1 MEKSS
6 QTLLV
11 VVLLV
16 VAGQIDSRNLGEVD
30 LSNEEAMSQLLDQID
45 ATRIGNFIENM
56 TLHPR
61 NTQSDWMG
69 EKEETVKQMFKDFGM
84 DVITK
89 KYKVL
94 QCFPKDVDPSLT
106 EVLNAAGDVVETYRE
121 DGNKAERILPA
132 FNAWSKSGT
141 VEGEPVYVNYGR
153 KEDYDY
159 LTKDLGM
166 DLTGKIAIARY
177 GKIYRG
183 DKSKFAKQNGMI
195 GVIIYMD
202 AKDYAPEGV
211 DRMPDGP
218 ALPETGIQRGT
229 LKDGLGDPSTYL
241 YPSTKYAYH
250 DSPEEYQSRLPGIVV
265 MPINFKNALPLLASL
280 DGDEVKDEWQGA
292 GSETL
297 LKYKYGPG
305 FKNGSNKK
313 KLRITVNL
321 EYRMVEIEN
330 IFGVIKGQQEPD
342 RWVMMGNHR
351 DTWVH
356 GAVDATTGLAALN
369 EIGHGLFKLREQG
382 WKPRRTIV
390 LASWGAEEQ
399 GIIGSTE
406 FVEDYMTLLQEKMVA
421 YINVDVAASDQKY
434 FKPSATPNFRPL
446 LERAAKQAGAP
457 LDSTYG
463 TFYEQWDTLTKEEHP
478 ELTAPKIGDL
488 GSGSDYAAFINMAG
502 VSCIDLT
509 IVGPYYTYHTEYD
522 NYHYLSNYAD
532 PGMKGTKAVAE
543 VAAVIL
549 LELAS
554 EKLVPLDASSY
565 SNYVNNKISSS
576 TLEEDLAANDIDYGI
591 LKKSLAK
598 FVENAREYEDSRS
611 KLLEDKSRK
620 QMDMRRFND
629 QMLQMERS
637 FIYPPGLPNRPQNRH
652 ILIAPSILNSY
663 SGSVFPGLFDSLTLA
678 KEIDTDE
685 NWNQVKKQLTIAA
698 WVTKAAARSLSS
710 EVFPN

>member
-1 MEKSS
+1 MEKASGV
-6 QTLLV
+6 LFLV
-11 VVLLV
+11 ILVL
-16 VAGQIDSRNLGEVD
+16 VAGEINGSVLKRAADD
-30 LSNEEAMSQLLDQID
+30 LSDEDALTELLKQID
-45 ATRIGNFIENM
+45 ADRIGKFIEAM

-61 NTQSDWMG
+61 NTQSEWMG

-106 EVLNAAGDVVETYRE
+106 EVLNESGEVVETYRE
-121 DGNKAERILPA
+121 DGDKEKRILPA

-153 KEDYDY
+153 KEDFDY
-159 LTKDLGM
+159 LTKNKGM
-166 DLTGKIAIARY
+166 NLTGKIAIARY

-183 DKSKFAKQNGMI
+183 DKAKFAKQNGLI

-202 AKDYAPEGV
+202 SKDYFPDSV
-211 DRMPDGP
+211 VSMPNGP
-218 ALPETGIQRGT
+218 GLPDTGIQRGT
-229 LKDGLGDPSTYL
+229 LKEENGDPTTYL

-250 DSPEEYQSRLPGIVV
+250 ASPEEYEARLPGIVV
-265 MPINFKNALPLLASL
+265 MPINFKNALPLLKSL
-280 DGDEVKDEWQGA
+280 AGEEVEEEWQG
-292 GSETL
+292 GSKDTP
-297 LKYKYGPG
+297 KYTYGPG
-305 FKNGSNKK
+305 FKDGSNKTT
-313 KLRITVNL
+313 LRITVNL

-330 IFGVIKGQQEPD
+330 IFGVMRGQQEPD
-342 RWVMMGNHR
+342 RWVMVGNHR

-356 GAVDATTGLAALN
+356 GAVDATTGLATLN
-369 EIGHGLFKLREQG
+369 EIGHGLSELQKQG

-421 YINVDVAASDQKY
+421 YINVDVAAADQKD
-434 FKPSATPNFRPL
+434 FSPAATPNFRPL
-446 LERAAKQAGAP
+446 LERAAKQASGP
-457 LDSTYG
+457 LNEYSSLYK
-463 TFYEQWDTLTKEEHP
+463 QWKAVSLEKFPDLSS
-478 ELTAPKIGDL
+478 PKIGDL

-509 IVGPYYTYHTEYD
+509 IRGPYYTYHTEYD

-532 PGMKGTKAVAE
+532 PGMKATKAVAE
-543 VAAVIL
+543 VAAMML
-549 LELAS
+549 FELAV
-554 EKLVPLDASSY
+554 EKLVPLHATSY
-565 SNYVNNKISSS
+565 SNYVFDKITSSS
-576 TLEEDLAANDIDYGI
+576 LEKDLKAKDIDYGI
-591 LKKSLAK
+591 LKKSLTK
-598 FVENAREYEDSRS
+598 FVENAQEYEDSRS

-637 FIYPPGLPNRPQNRH
+637 FIYPPGLPNRPANRN

-663 SGSVFPGLFDSLTLA
+663 SGSVFPGLFDSIAIAQESGLE
-678 KEIDTDE
+678 KD
-685 NWNQVKKQLTIAA
+685 WNQVKKQLTIAA
-698 WVTKAAARSLSS
+698 WVTKAAARALSPD
-710 EVFPN
+710 VFPN